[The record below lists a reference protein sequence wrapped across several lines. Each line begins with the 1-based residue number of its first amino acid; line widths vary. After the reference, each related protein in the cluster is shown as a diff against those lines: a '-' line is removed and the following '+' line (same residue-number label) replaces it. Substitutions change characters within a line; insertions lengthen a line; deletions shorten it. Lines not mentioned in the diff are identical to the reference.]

1 MKVSVV
7 TPSFNQG
14 RFIPATIESV
24 LGQSAPDVQYIVV
37 DGGSS
42 DNTVDLLRSYGDRLE
57 WVSEPDNGQT
67 DAINKGLRR
76 ASGEVVAYLNSDD
89 VYLPGTLAKVVAIF
103 EQEPEVDV
111 VYGDFHA
118 IDEFGRLIDEVKTI
132 AYDPNILLYDTSY
145 ICQPASFY
153 RRSLL
158 DRIGLFD
165 DSLRFLMDYEFF
177 LRAAKLKAR
186 FRMIP
191 EALAAIRFHGECK
204 TLSDGVRPWGEE
216 RRRII
221 AEYAR
226 PKAQAPGALRMLGL
240 LYRMKRYARLV
251 QRGRLDF
258 ANLRLARRLRQIA

>member
-1 MKVSVV
+1 MKVSII

-14 RFIPATIESV
+14 RFIAKTIESV
-24 LGQSAPDVQYIVV
+24 LGQRGVDLQYIVM

-42 DNTVDLLRSYGDRLE
+42 DETVDVLKSFGNKLE
-57 WVSEPDNGQT
+57 WISEQDRGQT

-76 ASGEVVAYLNSDD
+76 AQGEIVAYLNSDD
-89 VYLPGTLAKVVAIF
+89 VYLPGVLAKVVDVF
-103 EQEPEVDV
+103 ERDPDVDL

-118 IDEFGRLIDEVKTI
+118 IDASGALIDEIKTI
-132 AYDPNILLYDTSY
+132 DYDPNILLYDANY

-158 DRIGLFD
+158 ERIGLFD
-165 DSLRFLMDYEFF
+165 DSLQFLMDYEFF
-177 LRAAKLKAR
+177 LRASKRKAK
-186 FRMIP
+186 FHMIAKP
-191 EALAAIRFHGECK
+191 LAAIRFHGDCK
-204 TLSDGVRPWGEE
+204 TLSDGVSPWSEE
-216 RRRII
+216 RSRII

-226 PKAQAPGALRMLGL
+226 PKVQQFGALRILRV
-240 LYRMKRYARLV
+240 LYRMKRYARLL

>member
-14 RFIPATIESV
+14 RFITATIESV
-24 LGQSAPDVQYIVV
+24 LGQSAADVQYIVM

-42 DNTVDLLRSYGDRLE
+42 DETVDVLRSYGDRLE
-57 WVSEPDNGQT
+57 WVSERDKGQT
-67 DAINKGLRR
+67 DAINKGLGRV
-76 ASGEVVAYLNSDD
+76 SGEVVAYLNSDD
-89 VYLPGTLAKVVAIF
+89 VYLPGTLAKVAAVF
-103 EQEPEVDV
+103 EQEPEVDF

-132 AYDPNILLYDTSY
+132 PYDSNILLYDANY

-158 DRIGLFD
+158 DRIGQFD

-177 LRAAKLKAR
+177 LRAAKLKAC

-191 EALAAIRFHGECK
+191 EPLAAIRFHGACK
-204 TLSDGVRPWGEE
+204 TLSDGVSPWGEE

-226 PKAQAPGALRMLGL
+226 PKVQTAGALRLLGV
-240 LYRMKRYARLV
+240 LYRMKRYARLI